1 MDRTSD
7 FRSFLPGIYPVA
19 ALLVLAP
26 LADLLGLGWPLRP
39 AESTWRFGALGLGFG
54 SLTVQVL
61 GVTLAMGTAAALG
74 HRRILRVLAFGSLTV
89 GTLLIAGIARFLL
102 DYGQLRD
109 AIPAA
114 ERTGFDSS
122 SFRALISATLA
133 VPVLLALG
141 ARALAGSREP
151 ASAGSRDAG
160 SRAAPD
166 WREPER
172 STPSVIPF
180 PHRQQGRRR

>member
-39 AESTWRFGALGLGFG
+39 AETTWRFGSLGLGFG
-54 SLTVQVL
+54 SLTVQIL

-74 HRRILRVLAFGSLTV
+74 HRRILRFLALGSVAV
-89 GTLLIAGIARFLL
+89 GVVLIAGIARFLL

-109 AIPAA
+109 AIPPS
-114 ERTGFDSS
+114 EQTGFDSS

-141 ARALAGSREP
+141 ARALAGSR
-151 ASAGSRDAG
+151 DAG
-160 SRAAPD
+160 SRAAPE

-172 STPSVIPF
+172 SSPSVIPF
-180 PHRQQGRRR
+180 PHRQHGRPR